1 MLNQLKYW
9 AGPALV
15 TLTVLILYQLIVS
28 PFINDMML
36 DWAFLHGA
44 RQQAIIQA
52 QQAAQ
57 EKK

>member
-1 MLNQLKYW
+1 MVQQLKYW
-9 AGPALV
+9 IGPALI
-15 TLTVLILYQLIVS
+15 TLLVLILYQLIIS
-28 PFINDMML
+28 PFIGDMMA

-52 QQAAQ
+52 QQAQ